1 MAEES
6 LGHEAMIRIPTELPD
21 FRTFS
26 FCSTTK
32 QSSAAASRR
41 AE

>member
-1 MAEES
+1 MAKES
-6 LGHEAMIRIPTELPD
+6 LGHGTMIRTPTKVPD

-26 FCSTTK
+26 FSSTTK